1 LPGVNTGSKWVLAQF
16 VVLLFIGLA
25 VAFLGGSPQPA
36 TTVVA
41 AVLFVAGQAM
51 AVAAAF
57 KMRQYI
63 SAHPAPAPG
72 AKLLADG
79 IYGQVRHP
87 MYGGVLL
94 MAAAFAVFDLNVFAA
109 ALTVLLGAIFRGKSN
124 YEEGLLV
131 ATFLGYA
138 DYMRRVP
145 RRFIPWVF

>member
-1 LPGVNTGSKWVLAQF
+1 MLAQF
-16 VVLLFIGLA
+16 IVLVFIGLA
-25 VAFLGGSPQPA
+25 VAFLGSSPKPV
-36 TTVVA
+36 TTIIAV
-41 AVLFVAGQAM
+41 VLFVLGQGM
-51 AVAAAF
+51 AVAAAL

-79 IYGQVRHP
+79 IYGLVRHP

-94 MAAAFAVFDLNVFAA
+94 MAAAFAVYDLNLAA
-109 ALTVLLGAIFRGKSN
+109 AVLTTMLGAVFYGKSS
-124 YEEGLLV
+124 YEEGLLA

-138 DYMRRVP
+138 DYMQRVP

>member
-1 LPGVNTGSKWVLAQF
+1 MNTGSKWVLAQF
-16 VVLLFIGLA
+16 IILLFIGLS
-25 VAFLGGSPQPA
+25 VAFLGGSPQA
-36 TTVVA
+36 STTIIAV
-41 AVLFVAGQAM
+41 VLFVAGQGM
-51 AVAAAF
+51 AVAAAL
-57 KMRQYI
+57 KMREYI

-94 MAAAFAVFDLNVFAA
+94 MAAAFAVFDLNLVAA
-109 ALTVLLGAIFRGKSN
+109 ALTLLLGVVFYGKSS
-124 YEEGLLV
+124 YEEGLLA

-138 DYMRRVP
+138 DYMQRVP